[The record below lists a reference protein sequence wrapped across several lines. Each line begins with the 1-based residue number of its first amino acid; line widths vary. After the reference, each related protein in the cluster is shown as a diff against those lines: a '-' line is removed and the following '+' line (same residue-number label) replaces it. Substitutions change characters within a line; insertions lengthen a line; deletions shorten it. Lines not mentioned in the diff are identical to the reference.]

1 MWCSCCHRLKTHTYH
16 VTVVLLRS
24 SLPAPVLNG
33 RLKHSMRCFCALET
47 QDILPEEPY
56 HSFPLKTAINEPIHT
71 HFPWG
76 NYVRFTWDILTGC
89 STPRSPV
96 RAHTVL
102 ILFAATWISV
112 QLSAYQGTM
121 WAAFA
126 TESWA
131 CWQADH
137 RWWRFA
143 LPPLVLS
150 TWGGN
155 ARTFWS
161 QLTDSHV
168 VDERTEN
175 SCSCFWLFSSSVIL
189 VLAMHL
195 AGYLILWVLKQ
206 KAQGKL

>member
-1 MWCSCCHRLKTHTYH
+1 MLH
-16 VTVVLLRS
+16 S

-33 RLKHSMRCFCALET
+33 HLKHSMRCFCALET

-71 HFPWG
+71 HFPRG

-89 STPRSPV
+89 STPGSPV

-150 TWGGN
+150 TWGGTLELSGHN
-155 ARTFWS
+155 WLTHTWLTKEQKTVVVVSGFLVAVWS
-161 QLTDSHV
+161 LYLQ
-168 VDERTEN
+168 
-175 SCSCFWLFSSSVIL
+175 CIL
-189 VLAMHL
+189 LVT
-195 AGYLILWVLKQ
+195 
-206 KAQGKL
+206 